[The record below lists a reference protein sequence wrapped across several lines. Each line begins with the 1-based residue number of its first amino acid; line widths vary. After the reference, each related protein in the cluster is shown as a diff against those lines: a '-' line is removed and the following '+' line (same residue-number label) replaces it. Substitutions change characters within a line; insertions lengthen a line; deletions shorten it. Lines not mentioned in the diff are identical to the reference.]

1 MNNLLP
7 NQVHIIGFSL
17 GCHVAGY
24 AGEAMSVKV
33 RRITGLDPAGV
44 VIITLKISKS
54 PQKRKGKRALLRVIK
69 PIRKLAQ
76 VNNQNQHIKLNFVKI
91 PASSFTIYLN
101 GCDVINVRPLSQFL
115 N

>member
-7 NQVHIIGFSL
+7 SQVHIIGFSL

-44 VIITLKISKS
+44 DFYLRRFEMTSQKFMSHFLATRGVTLVNRFTYLVSVTDTKCISDLKKTS
-54 PQKRKGKRALLRVIK
+54 
-69 PIRKLAQ
+69 
-76 VNNQNQHIKLNFVKI
+76 VKI
-91 PASSFTIYLN
+91 
-101 GCDVINVRPLSQFL
+101 VE
-115 N
+115 

>member
-44 VIITLKISKS
+44 VIIIIKNFDMT
-54 PQKRKGKRALLRVIK
+54 PQKRDKGI
-69 PIRKLAQ
+69 
-76 VNNQNQHIKLNFVKI
+76 
-91 PASSFTIYLN
+91 T
-101 GCDVINVRPLSQFL
+101 
-115 N
+115 